1 MGSYQLLVVFEK
13 SKLGMFKQNLHTS
26 STIMKI
32 KLENNILQFSLTN
45 GTEAIA
51 NKGETHKEENKH
63 LQKSTIHECMYHI
76 PSKKK
81 KKPITSR
88 S

>member
-1 MGSYQLLVVFEK
+1 
-13 SKLGMFKQNLHTS
+13 
-26 STIMKI
+26 MKI
-32 KLENNILQFSLTN
+32 KLKNNKLQLSLTN

-51 NKGETHKEENKH
+51 NKGEKHKEENKH
-63 LQKSTIHECMYHI
+63 LQKSTIQCMYHT
-76 PSKKK
+76 PSKK